1 MGEFGKVGWDQIML
15 ALKAI
20 QKNVDLLLQTLRYNM
35 TRPVI
40 YKHISYL
47 SQRSL
52 QCLSLRGG
60 AG

>member
-40 YKHISYL
+40 YKHIS
-47 SQRSL
+47 
-52 QCLSLRGG
+52 
-60 AG
+60 